1 MRKLIT
7 ILLILFSFAASS
19 QVIRANRYY
28 VPVAS
33 CNYFGSDSIPAA
45 LYSFRNVNPCRYSG
59 NCVKIRRASDNTT
72 SNFGFVS
79 NYVDTAAIKTF
90 IGSSDAFVDTWYNQ
104 GSRGSVIDVKQTT
117 TTKQP
122 KIATAGALIYAKT
135 GYIGV
140 QGDGTNDLIFSD
152 STLKSVGATP
162 FSLIL
167 VSKRTTTAGVGM
179 GVSNG
184 ANVQLNAVINQYPTI
199 NGVAA
204 YYGSSQITASVGT
217 TNTNLNIVGGYF
229 NSSDFMASDGTSTAT
244 TTNTV
249 GATTYTNI
257 TLFGYRRNG
266 GVEVYTPGIISEAIG
281 YAVDMRPSRTTI
293 EASIKSYYGL

>member
-1 MRKLIT
+1 MDMRKL
-7 ILLILFSFAASS
+7 LLILFLLPVIASAQS
-19 QVIRANRYY
+19 PMYKLIGKKNC
-28 VPVAS
+28 S
-33 CNYFGSDSIPAA
+33 YFGSDSIPAA

-122 KIATAGALIYAKT
+122 KIATAGVLIYGKT
-135 GYIGV
+135 GFIGA
-140 QGDGTNDLIFSD
+140 QGASNLLVSD
-152 STLKSVGATP
+152 STLKSTGVTP

-167 VSKRTTTAGVGM
+167 ISKRTTTASIGM
-179 GVSNG
+179 GVSNN
-184 ANVQLNAVINQYPTI
+184 ANVQLNAVINQYPTT

-229 NSSDFMASDGTSTAT
+229 NSSDFMVSDGTSTAT

-249 GATTYTNI
+249 GATFYTNI
-257 TLFGYRRNG
+257 TLFGYSRNG
-266 GVEVYTPGIISEAIG
+266 GVEIYTPGIICEAIG
-281 YAVDMRPSRTTI
+281 YPSDLRPSRTTI
-293 EASIKSYYGL
+293 EANIKSYYGL

>member
-1 MRKLIT
+1 MGMRKL
-7 ILLILFSFAASS
+7 LLILLLFPAFASAQSPMYKLLGKRTCS
-19 QVIRANRYY
+19 
-28 VPVAS
+28 
-33 CNYFGSDSIPAA
+33 YFGVDSIPAA
-45 LYSFRNVNPCRYSG
+45 IYSFRNVNPCRYSG

-104 GSRGSVIDVKQTT
+104 GSRGSLIDVKQAT

-122 KIATAGALIYAKT
+122 KIATAGVLIYAKT
-135 GYIGV
+135 GYIGA
-140 QGDGTNDLIFSD
+140 QGDGTNDLLVSD
-152 STLKSVGATP
+152 STLKTTGVVP

-179 GVSNG
+179 GVSSNLG
-184 ANVQLNAVINQYPTI
+184 LNLNALINQYPTI